1 LQTAKKTPPEI
12 VKIDRD
18 TMARIEKDKEFSV
31 ELAKVAGEDAEMLS
45 HAESEP
51 VLRRLLNLAPGA
63 KEFAQNMLKK
73 YLNR

>member
-1 LQTAKKTPPEI
+1 
-12 VKIDRD
+12 
-18 TMARIEKDKEFSV
+18 
-31 ELAKVAGEDAEMLS
+31 MLS

-51 VLRRLLNLAPGA
+51 VLRRLLILPPGV